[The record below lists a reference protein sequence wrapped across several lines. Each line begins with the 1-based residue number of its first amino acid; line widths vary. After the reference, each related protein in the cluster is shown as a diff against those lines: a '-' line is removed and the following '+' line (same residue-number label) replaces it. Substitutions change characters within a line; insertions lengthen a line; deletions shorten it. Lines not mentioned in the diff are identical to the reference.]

1 MEYRKSYPTDAYLL
15 IQLKNDV
22 WKDTYYDVLPNGI
35 LKYMKENKEEI
46 INHLRDQIM
55 ENNRIIVALEDNK
68 IVGFIFYAKSQVDLD
83 DTAAEIREIFVLPRY
98 QRKGIGRK
106 LYQLAKR
113 ELRKLGYRTLI
124 ISYPSVGNDKDFFQ
138 CLGGEVKEKNFQDVF
153 GYSISCD
160 LFYFQ
165 LDDIMENT
173 SLDWESLYQEA
184 QKKIGILNEVN
195 KDVTAVMSVNGN
207 VYLGVGIRNDICS
220 VASALSNLYLNGE
233 NNVRKIISIDKN
245 SNVVLPCK
253 KCRDLLISLGLGDSD
268 VLVDMNFLKS
278 VSLKELDTYYKD
290 KEKV

>member
-35 LKYMKENKEEI
+35 LQYMKENKEEI

-138 CLGGEVKEKNFQDVF
+138 CLGGEIKEKIFQDVF
-153 GYSISCD
+153 GYSI
-160 LFYFQ
+160 FPKA
-165 LDDIMENT
+165 IH
-173 SLDWESLYQEA
+173 
-184 QKKIGILNEVN
+184 
-195 KDVTAVMSVNGN
+195 
-207 VYLGVGIRNDICS
+207 VGM
-220 VASALSNLYLNGE
+220 
-233 NNVRKIISIDKN
+233 ISIICAGCLQI
-245 SNVVLPCK
+245 SPF
-253 KCRDLLISLGLGDSD
+253 LIFF
-268 VLVDMNFLKS
+268 FLS
-278 VSLKELDTYYKD
+278 P
-290 KEKV
+290 